1 MRLVLKI
8 ARAEL
13 RSLFYSP
20 IAWVVIVVFFVITG
34 VVFVDPLVDIS
45 RMQEVAMKNSPFYEG
60 NVHGYTQIL
69 FKGTFDA
76 ILSYLYLFI
85 PFLTMGAISREL
97 NNGTIKF
104 LYSSPVRIRELVLGK
119 YLGLLFFNFFLL
131 AAIAL
136 LLITGMFSIQH
147 VEYKVYLSAFLG
159 IFLLSSTYTA
169 IGLFISSLT
178 SYQLV
183 AGLVTFM
190 VFILLSFMPLIGQ
203 QYDFVRDLTW
213 FLSIPNR
220 VERMIVGLITSRDIL
235 YFLLIIILF
244 LSLSMVRLKSTQES
258 KKRTV
263 LYFRYLVIFVVILGL
278 GYFSSR
284 PGRVLYLDVTEN
296 KKNTIDST
304 VQEVIKELDGSPVT
318 VTLFTNLLDD
328 RANLGVPQNRN
339 NYVWD
344 YWEKYRRFYPN
355 INMKYEY
362 YYKIGSSNSYLL
374 SAYRGKN
381 IHEIAQLT
389 ARANGLDFSLFKKP
403 EEIDKRFD
411 FSKEPPV
418 LLMELEYKG
427 RKAVLRTFPIDP
439 KWPDDPTVAGS
450 LRRLVRETTPKVFFS
465 TGHFERSPDKL
476 GEREYGVHTK
486 DVGAENSLINQGVD
500 VDTLSLL
507 NNPVPADA
515 AMLVVADPKTELA
528 AQEQQRITEFLD
540 NGGNA
545 IFYAESG
552 KLEMLAPVLNRLGVQ
567 LNRGVLYDQDGEA
580 SYIDMEVKATPAG
593 NDLAREEAMQIY
605 KIKKKKGASG
615 YFTRP
620 VTLSYE
626 EKDGFSIMPILTR
639 KGNDRVWIENG
650 LYVADSAEATFS
662 AGEGD
667 LRKDEYVLG
676 IQMTRSV
683 HGKEQRIIITG
694 DADHMSRLRG
704 NGANVFNAYYSWL
717 MYNDY
722 PVYKTTRFQRDTLL
736 SIGRTTG
743 KVLYNVYVYL
753 LPSVLLTLGIILL
766 IRRKRK

>member
-1 MRLVLKI
+1 MRLALKI

-13 RSLFYSP
+13 RTLFYSP

-34 VVFVDPLVDIS
+34 VLFVDPLVDIS
-45 RMQEVAMKNSPFYEG
+45 RVQEVAMENSPYYEG
-60 NVHGYTQIL
+60 NIQGYTLSL
-69 FKGTFDA
+69 FAGTFDA

-131 AAIAL
+131 AAIAI

-183 AGLVTFM
+183 AGVATFL
-190 VFILLSFMPLIGQ
+190 VFILLTFMANIGQ

-213 FLSIPNR
+213 FLSLPSR
-220 VERMIVGLITSRDIL
+220 VDRMITGLITSRDVF

-244 LSLSMVRLKSTQES
+244 LAFSMVRLKSTQES
-258 KKRTV
+258 KKRTA
-263 LYFRYLVIFVVILGL
+263 LYFRYLVVFAVILSL

-284 PGRVLYLDVTEN
+284 PGQVLYLDVTEN

-304 VQEVIKELDGSPVT
+304 VQNVIKELDGSPIT

-328 RANLGVPQNRN
+328 RVNLGAPENRN
-339 NYVWD
+339 NYVWN

-362 YYKIGSSNSYLL
+362 YYKIGAPNSYLL
-374 SAYRGKN
+374 SAYQGKTVK
-381 IHEIAQLT
+381 EIAQLT
-389 ARANGLDFSLFKKP
+389 ARQFGLDFSLFKTP
-403 EEIDKRFD
+403 EEIEKRFD

-427 RKAVLRTFPIDP
+427 KKAVLRTFPVDP
-439 KWPDDPTVAGS
+439 KWPGDPTVAGT
-450 LRRLVRETTPKVFFS
+450 LRRLVRDTTPKVFFS
-465 TGHFERSPDKL
+465 TGHFERSPDKF
-476 GEREYGVHTK
+476 GEREYSAHTK
-486 DVGAENSLINQGVD
+486 DVVAENALVNQGVD
-500 VDTLSLL
+500 VDTLSLM
-507 NNPVPADA
+507 NNAIPANA

-528 AQEQQRITEFLD
+528 PVEQQRITEFLD
-540 NGGNA
+540 KGGNA

-552 KLEMLAPVLNRLGVQ
+552 KLAMLEPVLNRLGVQ
-567 LNRGVLYDQDGEA
+567 LNKGTLYDQDGKA
-580 SYIDMEVKATPAG
+580 SYIDMDAKATAAG
-593 NDLAREEAMQIY
+593 NELAGEEAMQIY
-605 KIKKKKGASG
+605 KIKKDKGASAW
-615 YFTRP
+615 FTRP
-620 VTLSYE
+620 ATISYE
-626 EKDGFSIMPILTR
+626 EKDGFTIRPIFSK
-639 KGNDRVWIENG
+639 KGNDHIWVENG

-662 AGEGD
+662 VSEGD
-667 LRKDEYVLG
+667 LRKDEYILG
-676 IQMTRSV
+676 IQMTRAIN
-683 HGKEQRIIITG
+683 GKEQRIVITG

-704 NGANVFNAYYSWL
+704 NGASVFNAYYSWL
-717 MYNDY
+717 MYNEY
-722 PVYKTTRFQRDTLL
+722 PVYKTMRFQRDTLL

-743 KVLYNVYVYL
+743 KILYNVYVYL
-753 LPSVLLTLGIILL
+753 LPGTLLAFGIILL